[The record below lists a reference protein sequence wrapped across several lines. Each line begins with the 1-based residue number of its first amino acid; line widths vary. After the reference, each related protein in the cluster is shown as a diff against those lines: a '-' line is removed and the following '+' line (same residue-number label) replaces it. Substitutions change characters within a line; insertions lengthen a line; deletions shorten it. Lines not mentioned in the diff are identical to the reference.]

1 MWAAQRICDKN
12 HGVIIGESQEFQGGE
27 KCRDASSG
35 IKRLNEHHAETQI
48 AQKAWKAIP
57 QWALNISGIFL
68 NRLALI
74 IEAYKVS
81 PEKQNPKPGY
91 S

>member
-1 MWAAQRICDKN
+1 MRAAQHREFVRRTTVVQLGN
-12 HGVIIGESQEFQGGE
+12 HNNFWVA
-27 KCRDASSG
+27 RNVDACSG
-35 IKRLNEHHAETQI
+35 IRRFNEHHAETQI

-81 PEKQNPKPGY
+81 PEK
-91 S
+91 